1 VRGRAHCE
9 RGASTHF
16 HERSAVSDGGGVD
29 KTLLGVIEE
38 VMACFY
44 GKESCGSKGF
54 AKGSLSVTFNRG
66 EEEEGG
72 NGGGGGGLCA
82 TWRRVQGVHHEHEA
96 AGLEA
101 IGAHGRG
108 ALAGTA

>member
-1 VRGRAHCE
+1 VQGRAHCE

-38 VMACFY
+38 VMVCFY

-54 AKGSLSVTFNRG
+54 AKGSLSATFNRG

-72 NGGGGGGLCA
+72 NGGGGGLCA
-82 TWRRVQGVHHEHEA
+82 TRRRV
-96 AGLEA
+96 
-101 IGAHGRG
+101 
-108 ALAGTA
+108 